1 MTAPAWHIA
10 RSAGSPALES
20 VTHPLEHHLP
30 GAGPHP
36 SPPESQGSPQP
47 RELGCRGRASPKRQ
61 APRRPKASAKNAR
74 RRPCQAGDQQR
85 ASHQGILPR
94 QLAPQVFG
102 SPAAQ
107 DLTHRAPHVQAAA
120 RQALPRSPPSLGPP
134 GGRGGNLLAAGS
146 DRLQTRFWH
155 LNTVSWVW
163 LYRFD
168 AGPRPEDHLH
178 RFMSARLRSQLAP
191 GPAPKSLPPANWLAS
206 SASDGNPTC
215 PGHRR
220 ARLHPPGPFAPRSV
234 TPACPASHHRHAPKS
249 LPPANWLASSA
260 SDGNPPAACACV
272 WPPTLR
278 RIDQVPLDAQLV
290 ALPSRSSHQ
299 GSPWCLGAIPLYRP
313 GAAGLANGGVFTNRA
328 KDRADAQRLVATRL
342 LDRLH
347 DPLGHISRLQRI
359 HPRAR

>member
-206 SASDGNPTC
+206 SASDGNP
-215 PGHRR
+215 
-220 ARLHPPGPFAPRSV
+220 
-234 TPACPASHHRHAPKS
+234 
-249 LPPANWLASSA
+249 
-260 SDGNPPAACACV
+260 PAACACV

>member
-10 RSAGSPALES
+10 GSAASPALGS

-102 SPAAQ
+102 STAAQ

-155 LNTVSWVW
+155 LYTAPWIW

-168 AGPRPEDHLH
+168 AGPRPEDHLD

-191 GPAPKSLPPANWLAS
+191 GPAPESLPPANWLAS
-206 SASDGNPTC
+206 SRNDRRQPALDTAV
-215 PGHRR
+215 PGFTLRGPS
-220 ARLHPPGPFAPRSV
+220 PPGPSPRPHTTATRPSPSLLPTGSPPPPATAIQPRRV
-234 TPACPASHHRHAPKS
+234 PACGRLPFVELTKSRWTHNWSLCLHARRTRD
-249 LPPANWLASSA
+249 PPGVSEPSPSTA
-260 SDGNPPAACACV
+260 P
-272 WPPTLR
+272 
-278 RIDQVPLDAQLV
+278 
-290 ALPSRSSHQ
+290 ALP
-299 GSPWCLGAIPLYRP
+299 GSLM
-313 GAAGLANGGVFTNRA
+313 GVFS
-328 KDRADAQRLVATRL
+328 QIE
-342 LDRLH
+342 
-347 DPLGHISRLQRI
+347 PRI
-359 HPRAR
+359 GLTLSDS